1 MNDDFKNI
9 EIIDKVSDVHDIISL
24 IEKHPFAFIFA
35 TLGLGIGIL
44 IDNERNKN
52 KEMK

>member
-1 MNDDFKNI
+1 MDKNSNNI
-9 EIIDKVSDVHDIISL
+9 EIVDKVDDVRDVIFL

-44 IDNERNKN
+44 IDNEIKN
-52 KEMK
+52 KEME

>member
-9 EIIDKVSDVHDIISL
+9 EIIDKVSDVHDIIAL
-24 IEKHPFAFIFA
+24 IENHPFAFIFA
-35 TLGLGIGIL
+35 TLGIGIGIL

>member
-1 MNDDFKNI
+1 MSDNFKDI
-9 EIIDKVSDVHDIISL
+9 EIIDKVSTVHDIIAL

-52 KEMK
+52 EEEM